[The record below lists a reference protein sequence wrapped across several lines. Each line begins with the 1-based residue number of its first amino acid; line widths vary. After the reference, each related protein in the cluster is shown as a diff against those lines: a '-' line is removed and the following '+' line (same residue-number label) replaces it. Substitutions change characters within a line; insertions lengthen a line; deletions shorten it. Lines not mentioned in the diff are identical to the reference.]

1 MLDCLWR
8 GAGSAARC
16 TSPSPPRCCSAPTT
30 RRRWMAVVMA
40 SKSKR
45 SRYRGALASPIV
57 RQPPPSFWG
66 AVTPKRLNEYYRS
79 VARHERNQA
88 KEIERHLSRR
98 FSLLFD
104 YYGIKDRRNTRAL
117 AWALAREHVKGF
129 QLVKPTNKKRGRRSV
144 WDGKRLEQLLNT
156 VESVQRAHPKFT
168 DRRALRFMITTE
180 PYSAIWAPSENHKG
194 SKDQW
199 LETLESRLQQAKS
212 IKKQAKQLEEEL
224 RQISQKI

>member
-1 MLDCLWR
+1 
-8 GAGSAARC
+8 
-16 TSPSPPRCCSAPTT
+16 
-30 RRRWMAVVMA
+30 MA

-144 WDGKRLEQLLNT
+144 WDGERLGRCGGALCIKIVPRTSAVDQPPFLRGRPGVHEMAQNC
-156 VESVQRAHPKFT
+156 RFT
-168 DRRALRFMITTE
+168 CFGTWAALC
-180 PYSAIWAPSENHKG
+180 W
-194 SKDQW
+194 
-199 LETLESRLQQAKS
+199 S
-212 IKKQAKQLEEEL
+212 IFAS
-224 RQISQKI
+224 RQI